1 MTRARQSRSVAVSVV
16 RLGLT
21 LALLLSLSI
30 VALMR
35 QLPPGADR
43 ALAGTAVDRATL
55 PATVPFRWSGGLPVV
70 DARLGMTGDTLGFLF
85 DTGAPVVYADAIA
98 ARFGGAVTGS
108 TPTRSVDGTVEEAAV
123 VRVAALA
130 LGDAEFRDVGGIV
143 GWVHDEDP
151 LACVTTNG
159 VLGANLMEGAVWRID
174 YGARHIGV
182 LPSTDGLD
190 LGEAIAL
197 RFEVFSE
204 ASPSPVVRLG
214 VGGGE
219 LRFLLD
225 TGADAG
231 LVVHPSDLEAVGIE
245 VAADAPSMA
254 RIAAGARGVFAADV
268 RYADL
273 ELTFDGA
280 ADRLAYPVAASD
292 AIAAGVGIMGNTF
305 LREFVVTIDWP
316 ERKVYLQPVAADR
329 SVRPPPDPR
338 SATTMWRDG
347 QLIVRSL
354 VRAGPAEA
362 DGLELGD
369 ALAAVDGRP
378 VIAPSFGTFCEGLDP
393 SGSGWEPMP
402 GSVLTTADGRQHT
415 VEVVRGFYD

>member
-1 MTRARQSRSVAVSVV
+1 M
-16 RLGLT
+16 
-21 LALLLSLSI
+21 LLSLLL
-30 VALMR
+30 VGLVR
-35 QLPPGADR
+35 QAQPGADR
-43 ALAGTAVDRATL
+43 ALAETAVDRTTL
-55 PATVPFRWSGGLPVV
+55 PATVPFRWSGRLPVV
-70 DARLGMTGDTLGFLF
+70 DARLGQADEALGFLF

-108 TPTRSVDGTVEEAAV
+108 TPTRSIDGTVEEAAV

-130 LGDAEFRDVGGIV
+130 LGDAMFRDVGGIV

-151 LACVTTNG
+151 LACVSTNG
-159 VLGANLMEGAVWRID
+159 VLGANLMGGAVWRID
-174 YGARHIGV
+174 YGAQLIDV
-182 LPSTDGLD
+182 LPASDALD
-190 LGEAIAL
+190 LGDAIAL
-197 RFEVFSE
+197 RFEAFSD
-204 ASPSPVVRLG
+204 ASPSPVVRLP
-214 VGGGE
+214 VEGE
-219 LRFLLD
+219 ALWFLLD

-231 LVVHPSDLEAVGIE
+231 LVVHPADLEAVGVE

-280 ADRLAYPVAASD
+280 VDRISYPVAVSD
-292 AIAAGVGIMGNTF
+292 AIGPGVGIMGNTF

-316 ERKVYLQPVAADR
+316 RRTVYLQPVASDR
-329 SVRPPPDPR
+329 SVRPPSDPL
-338 SATTMWRDG
+338 SVTTMWRDG
-347 QLIVRSL
+347 QLVVRSL

-369 ALAAVDGRP
+369 TLAAVDGQP
-378 VIAPSFGTFCEGLDP
+378 VTEPSFGTFCEGPDP
-393 SGSGWEPMP
+393 WASEWGPAP
-402 GSVLTTADGRQHT
+402 GSVLTTADGRQHI